1 MRLLFLVAA
10 IGIPVVAQS
19 QLAVRNGVLT
29 VVNEEAEI
37 VFDGLSV
44 RTLRNRITD
53 ELYIA
58 KPGPGW
64 HALLSQSGGAEAL
77 KVGTWELRTDA
88 AGQTAASI
96 SATVDSRIMRLHVG
110 LAPEGEISLRL
121 EAESSPGLRSAVW
134 GMQGFDPKGRFV
146 IPGQAG
152 ITFDLESP
160 LDRLFLEYPT
170 HWESQFLVYERGQ
183 GALLL
188 YARDPGF
195 TFKRLWAARDL
206 GTLDFALEVFA
217 KAPWASATDI
227 PAVEWRLKLFRGNW
241 RAAAD
246 HYRQWTRTFWPE
258 KHRAA
263 GLEWTEKIRG
273 VIVIIDAR
281 PSYLES
287 LARTLDPTRTLLY
300 LVNWRRDSYDVNYPD
315 YTPAEGLASFVA
327 RAHEMGFRVMLHT
340 NALGVAQYH
349 PAYEEV
355 KRYQLRN
362 PDDGSL
368 VFWPFGIWPGG
379 APPPTYLPSFAFIS
393 PAASAYRRLLAD
405 ALAVAVET
413 VRPDAL
419 HLDAGGVLI
428 NDSNGE
434 IEGRNTLHGMIQ
446 LHIDLAERFPQLA
459 FSYESTT
466 ESLVPYQSFAQRWN
480 SDFESHPIG
489 TYLFGDRIHFYGFLD
504 QENPDE
510 PGFINY
516 IRRYES
522 QGILPTIRWDT
533 EAARDGRSHVG
544 QRVLNL
550 LRRFQKNQFRPDWD
564 GDWTGLQFRYVSDD
578 GSTAASVESLDT
590 GVRMRV
596 GDETLYERVRRTASA
611 ETDAPV
617 PGWPAFDGH
626 RVIGLDPEKEYW
638 LDEGSEWQED
648 RPHIAALGPAAKIG
662 TNSFTSPEY
671 ALFELDSL
679 RPGGFDFAKAFH
691 SARPGILYSS
701 YDLPALAGG
710 SVDLTRALVRG
721 QAKSPALLLRPP
733 TQLRNAAI
741 YIEYAVP
748 IPDTTEATLHFEAA
762 MSDFATGSDGAIV
775 AVWVDDV
782 RAWRAEI
789 SRSSPAAGQV
799 SLSPWKG
806 KTAKIRFLAHAGAA
820 FNPAHDLVVWSDLRL
835 ELAVAPSVS
844 LAVQLPESAKTPE
857 ISARASYDSSSRRF
871 QLDSPVPGSVAVFT
885 QPPPKVNRGSS
896 LLDLPNLRWNR
907 YYGGL
912 AEPVEGAAGLTS
924 AVIGGESYSQLLP
937 SQPNAKSVRVIT
949 IAARLPEDA
958 ARLSVRAALAD
969 PPAPIPLTLSY
980 SGVAMSVKINGE
992 EVWSKDIS
1000 TRGWNDGEIDI
1011 SKWAGESVI
1020 VQLETDSK
1028 SNAIYD
1034 WAHWGGL
1041 VIN

>member
-1 MRLLFLVAA
+1 MGFLFLATV
-10 IGIPVVAQS
+10 ISLPVLAQA

-29 VVNEEAEI
+29 ATNDEAEI

-44 RTLRNRITD
+44 RTLRNRITN
-53 ELYIA
+53 ELYIG

-64 HALLSQSGGAEAL
+64 HALLTQSGGAEAL
-77 KVGTWELRTDA
+77 KVGAWELQTDA
-88 AGQTAASI
+88 AGRTTAVI
-96 SATVDSRIMRLHVG
+96 SASAGSRIMRLHVG
-110 LAPEGEISLRL
+110 LASEGEISLRL
-121 EAESSPGLRSAVW
+121 EVESSPGLRSAVW

-152 ITFDLESP
+152 ITFDLQSP

-188 YARDPGF
+188 YARDPRFG
-195 TFKRLWAARDL
+195 FKRLWAARDL

-217 KAPWASATDI
+217 DAPWALATDI

-258 KHRAA
+258 KHRLA
-263 GLEWTEKIRG
+263 GFDWTKKIRG

-281 PSYLES
+281 TSYLES
-287 LARTLDPTRTLLY
+287 LAKKLDPTRTLLY

-315 YTPAEGLASFVA
+315 YTPAEGIASFVA
-327 RAHEMGFRVMLHT
+327 RAQEMGFRVMLHT

-349 PAYEEV
+349 PAYAEV

-379 APPPTYLPSFAFIS
+379 TPPPEYLPSFAFIS
-393 PAASAYRRLLAD
+393 PAAAAYRRLLAD
-405 ALAVAVET
+405 SLAVAVES

-434 IEGRNTLHGMIQ
+434 IEGRNTVQGMIQ

-466 ESLVPYQSFAQRWN
+466 ECLAPYQSFAQRWN

-533 EAARDGRSHVG
+533 ASARDSRSNG
-544 QRVLNL
+544 IERVLNL
-550 LRRFQKNQFRPDWD
+550 LRRFQDKQFRPDWD

-578 GSTAASVESLDT
+578 GSATASVENLDT
-590 GVRMRV
+590 RVRMRV
-596 GDETLYERVRRTASA
+596 GDETLYERVRRTTSA
-611 ETDAPV
+611 ETDDPV

-626 RVIGLDPEKEYW
+626 RVIGLDPEQEYW
-638 LDEGSEWQED
+638 LDETSQWQED
-648 RPHIAALGPAAKIG
+648 RPHITALGPSAKIG

-671 ALFELDSL
+671 ALFEIASL
-679 RPGGFDFAKAFH
+679 RPEAFDFAKAFH
-691 SARPGILYSS
+691 SARPGILYSN

-710 SVDLTRALVRG
+710 SVDLTRTVVRG
-721 QAKSPALLLRPP
+721 QVKSPALLVRPP

-741 YIEYAVP
+741 YLEYAVP
-748 IPDTTEATLHFEAA
+748 IPDAAEATLHFEAA
-762 MSDFATGSDGAIV
+762 ISDFATRSDGAIV

-789 SRSSPAAGQV
+789 SRSSPATGQV
-799 SLSPWKG
+799 SLSPWRG
-806 KTAKIRFLAHAGAA
+806 KVARIRFLAHAGPA
-820 FNPAHDLVVWSDLRL
+820 FNPASDLVVWSDLRL
-835 ELAVAPSVS
+835 ALSAPASVP
-844 LAVQLPESAKTPE
+844 LAVQLPETAKAPE
-857 ISARASYDSSSRRF
+857 ISAPASYDHGVRRF
-871 QLDSPVPGSVAVFT
+871 QLESPVPGTVAVFT
-885 QPPPKVNRGSS
+885 QPPPKANRGSS

-912 AEPVEGAAGLTS
+912 AEPVEGAAELTS
-924 AVIGGESYSQLLP
+924 AVVGGELQTRLLS
-937 SQPNAKSVRVIT
+937 SQPNPKSVRVIT

-958 ARLSVRAALAD
+958 ARLSFRAALAD
-969 PPAPIPLTLSY
+969 PPPPIPLTLSY
-980 SGVAMSVKINGE
+980 SGVAMSVRINGE
-992 EVWSKDIS
+992 EVWSKDIA
-1000 TRGWNDGEIDI
+1000 TRGWNEGEIDI